1 MTEPSLSPAAM
12 AAMDLLADKPRQAID
27 PSAYQELA
35 QYDFVM
41 AGPDDAHLTQRGKSF
56 WLRATGKEP
65 S

>member
-1 MTEPSLSPAAM
+1 MISPAAM
-12 AAMDLLADKPRQAID
+12 TAMTQLADKPRQAID

-56 WLRATGKEP
+56 WLRANGKEP
-65 S
+65 A

>member
-1 MTEPSLSPAAM
+1 MDPPSLSPAAM
-12 AAMDLLADKPRQAID
+12 AVMTQLADKPRQIVD

-35 QYDFVM
+35 RYDFVM

-56 WLRATGKEP
+56 WIRATGKEP